1 MLGLMLLTLYLESEE
16 FGTVL
21 LWGFL
26 FCYFV
31 MCSLYWV
38 FLVVVELC
46 IEVDNVFLCSAVD
59 QYLKWRIPSPSI
71 KPLTASSPAR
81 RSRISGP
88 FRHQDSVTVLPL
100 PLKADCGRL
109 KLLPKFPHF
118 LFFNLPKWTNL
129 LLSWNQQTLT
139 SIR

>member
-1 MLGLMLLTLYLESEE
+1 MCRSLGCVLKKWE
-16 FGTVL
+16 GTRK
-21 LWGFL
+21 
-26 FCYFV
+26 
-31 MCSLYWV
+31 
-38 FLVVVELC
+38 ER

-81 RSRISGP
+81 RFFLPFSLCQQNFLLVRLSSFRFLYYEFRSRISGP

-129 LLSWNQQTLT
+129 LL
-139 SIR
+139 R

>member
-1 MLGLMLLTLYLESEE
+1 MALQPKWRNIFKQMCRSLGCVLKKWE
-16 FGTVL
+16 GTRK
-21 LWGFL
+21 
-26 FCYFV
+26 
-31 MCSLYWV
+31 
-38 FLVVVELC
+38 ER